1 MTDTKQSISKTYIE
15 VGTKTSHKLR
25 ERSLLL
31 EKYNACGTD
40 FTMKGTETIRKNM
53 KVTEL
58 KKRGMQQEEIILK
71 KNALAACK
79 STLQTANT
87 RMIM

>member
-1 MTDTKQSISKTYIE
+1 
-15 VGTKTSHKLR
+15 
-25 ERSLLL
+25 
-31 EKYNACGTD
+31 
-40 FTMKGTETIRKNM
+40 MKGTENYKEKHE